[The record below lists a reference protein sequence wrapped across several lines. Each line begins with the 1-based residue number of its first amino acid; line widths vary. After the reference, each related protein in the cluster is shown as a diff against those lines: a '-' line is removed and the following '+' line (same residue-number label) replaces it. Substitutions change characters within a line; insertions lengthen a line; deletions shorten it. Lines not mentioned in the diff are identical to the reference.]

1 MLAFCSYLGPHLT
14 VSCSLAS
21 LSSLTALTGTVLAG
35 TAHESSLFLGG
46 CSVSVFSGCSDW
58 GGFLLGL
65 VISSLPSLSGT
76 LSLRPSCVSCV
87 NLHDKKQRKASTC
100 KYTQISGLETVII
113 FTRQMIIIV
122 GGEPGVHGAM
132 WHAKQEGGLC
142 L

>member
-1 MLAFCSYLGPHLT
+1 MSLL
-14 VSCSLAS
+14 CSLAGVLS
-21 LSSLTALTGTVLAG
+21 LSSLAALIGVVLAG
-35 TAHESSLFLGG
+35 TGHKFSSFLVWH
-46 CSVSVFSGCSDW
+46 SVSSA
-58 GGFLLGL
+58 FLCLL
-65 VISSLPSLSGT
+65 CKPT
-76 LSLRPSCVSCV
+76 RQ
-87 NLHDKKQRKASTC
+87 KTKKASTC